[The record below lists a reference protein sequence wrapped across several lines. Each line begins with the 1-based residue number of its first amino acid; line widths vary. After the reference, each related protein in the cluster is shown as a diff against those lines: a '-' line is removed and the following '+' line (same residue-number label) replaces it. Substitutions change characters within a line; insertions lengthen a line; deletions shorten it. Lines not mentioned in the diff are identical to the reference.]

1 MLNPEHLYYKKT
13 FEAGKTDG
21 PRIQT
26 YKTGIKK
33 LQFKKIFR
41 IFVKYHFTLPI
52 GKGYRGEPF
61 QFLGGFPHGIIRAK
75 QHPVR
80 AV

>member
-1 MLNPEHLYYKKT
+1 MLNPEHLYYKKRLKRERLMAT
-13 FEAGKTDG
+13 
-21 PRIQT
+21 RIQT